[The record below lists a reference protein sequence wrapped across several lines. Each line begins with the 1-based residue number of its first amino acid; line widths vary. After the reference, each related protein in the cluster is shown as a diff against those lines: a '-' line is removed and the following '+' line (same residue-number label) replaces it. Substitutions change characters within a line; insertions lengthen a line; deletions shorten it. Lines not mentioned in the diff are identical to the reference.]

1 MRTFPFFLVDL
12 NKFSIVS
19 LLLLFLV
26 FLLLNYYNKFVRLPR
41 PLPVCVF
48 QRSSYFSATNQKCLF
63 RVGVVLSPPA
73 PLRTL
78 RTCQRSFSFQLFFFF
93 QIFSPS
99 HFPLL
104 TLFLYLSAL
113 IALTLLI
120 SYSSSLSLLSFSS
133 PTLLLLFLVVL
144 QNSIELFN
152 KTKHGYD
159 CRALCL
165 AQIPEQIPGQ
175 SFYVGKVGGKH

>member
-1 MRTFPFFLVDL
+1 MRGKLFNYFICEHFLFFLVDL

-19 LLLLFLV
+19 LLLLLLFV

-63 RVGVVLSPPA
+63 RVGVALSPPA

-93 QIFSPS
+93 LDFFPFSLSCVFSPS
-99 HFPLL
+99 LSVCVDCFDTFDKLFFVSFP
-104 TLFLYLSAL
+104 S
-113 IALTLLI
+113 
-120 SYSSSLSLLSFSS
+120 
-133 PTLLLLFLVVL
+133 LLFLPHIVIVVPCCAAK
-144 QNSIELFN
+144 FN
-152 KTKHGYD
+152 
-159 CRALCL
+159 
-165 AQIPEQIPGQ
+165 
-175 SFYVGKVGGKH
+175 